1 MRGVCLG
8 VVADVCQCSALERAG
23 PRTFELDGRWGCSC
37 RRLSAGEDGDV
48 STRQGQKGGIVT
60 PVQGAAQ
67 RLSCHTYQTNLAAA

>member
-37 RRLSAGEDGDV
+37 RRLSAGD
-48 STRQGQKGGIVT
+48 GQKI
-60 PVQGAAQ
+60 
-67 RLSCHTYQTNLAAA
+67 